1 MELLVQIFREL
12 AKSVYEQKQSNKLN
26 KMGRDEGV
34 WGGGEGSL
42 EIIHVKHLERNGK
55 QE

>member
-26 KMGRDEGV
+26 KMGGEGV